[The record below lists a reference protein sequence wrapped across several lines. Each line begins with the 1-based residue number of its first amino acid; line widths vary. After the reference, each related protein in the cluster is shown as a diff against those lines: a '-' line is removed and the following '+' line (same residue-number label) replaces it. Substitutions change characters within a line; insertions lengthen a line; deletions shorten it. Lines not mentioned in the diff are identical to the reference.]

1 MMRISNIISR
11 TVCAMACLVP
21 MTVALAQAQ
30 QKDLPTQADI
40 AAKQRQV
47 METMGRMPAPNSGQI
62 RLQME
67 SNRATAN
74 AVATMNNT
82 PLNAQSTKADFERL
96 ARPGAVQAQQRTPKY
111 EEDLMIFVSMSMPEQ
126 MLMAYAQQA
135 KRFNAVLMLRG
146 FVDDKLS
153 KTREVIMRLNKS
165 GARWE
170 VSPEPFK
177 HFKIDKVPAV
187 VLATAESGKITEEG
201 CARPDTFT
209 SIFGDMS
216 ILDALDKMALRA
228 QPAIAELAKA
238 RIMAD
243 RAAGRRGE

>member
-1 MMRISNIISR
+1 MNMHSYIISLAF
-11 TVCAMACLVP
+11 CAI
-21 MTVALAQAQ
+21 ALAGHPGKANAQAQ
-30 QKDLPTQADI
+30 QRDLPSHAEI

-47 METMGRMPAPNSGQI
+47 LDALGKVPGSTSGQM

-67 SNRATAN
+67 SNRASTN
-74 AVATMNNT
+74 AVAGQDTAILKSQAT
-82 PLNAQSTKADFERL
+82 TSDFERL
-96 ARPGAVQAQQRTPKY
+96 ARPGAMQDQAVKAKQT
-111 EEDLMIFVSMSMPEQ
+111 EDLMIFVSLSMPEG

-146 FVDDKLS
+146 FVDEKLS
-153 KTREVIMRLNKS
+153 KTREAIMRLNKS

-177 HFKIDKVPAV
+177 HFKIDKVPAFV
-187 VLATAESGKITEEG
+187 IATAESGKITEEG

-216 ILDALDKMALRA
+216 VLDALDKMALRG
-228 QPAIAELAKA
+228 QKPIAELAKA
-238 RIMAD
+238 RILAD

>member
-1 MMRISNIISR
+1 MNRPLNIFSR
-11 TVCAMACLVP
+11 TVCAMALLVP

-30 QKDLPTQADI
+30 QKDLPSQADI
-40 AAKQRQV
+40 VAKQRQV
-47 METMGRMPAPNSGQI
+47 MEALGRVPAPNSGQI

-67 SNRATAN
+67 SNRASTN
-74 AVATMNNT
+74 AVATQNTT

-96 ARPGAVQAQQRTPKY
+96 ARPGAAQAQPPKPKY
-111 EEDLMIFVSMSMPEQ
+111 EEDLMVFVSMSMPEQ

-177 HFKIDKVPAV
+177 HFKIDKVPAFV
-187 VLATAESGKITEEG
+187 VATAESGKVTEEG
-201 CARPDTFT
+201 CARPDTYT

-216 ILDALDKMALRA
+216 VLDALDKMALRA
-228 QPAIAELAKA
+228 QKPIADLAKA
-238 RIMAD
+238 RILAD